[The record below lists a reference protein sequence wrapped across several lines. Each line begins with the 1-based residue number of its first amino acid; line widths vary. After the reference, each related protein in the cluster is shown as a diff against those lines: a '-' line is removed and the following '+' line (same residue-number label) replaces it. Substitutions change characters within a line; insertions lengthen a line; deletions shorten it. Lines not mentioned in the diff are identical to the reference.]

1 MITKKDISTL
11 ALSTLAL
18 LARNMASSRGLL
30 AAASPH
36 SVGYP
41 KRHTEYWADVEAFE
55 NEVERLR
62 ELAG

>member
-1 MITKKDISTL
+1 MITKKDI
-11 ALSTLAL
+11 STLAL

-36 SVGYP
+36 SVGYTD
-41 KRHTEYWADVEAFE
+41 RHTEYWTDVEAFE
-55 NEVERLR
+55 NEVARLQ